1 MIHANSGVDCDLSVI
16 SFENNYQELL
26 DKTDERAI
34 GIILTLEGSRYI
46 GEIIGSNP
54 DVYNG
59 LRVHIVDHLPTDMW
73 ILYNK
78 IDAIY
83 SNGI

>member
-1 MIHANSGVDCDLSVI
+1 MIHMNSGVSMDI
-16 SFENNYQELL
+16 SLLAFEGAYQELL
-26 DKTDERAI
+26 DKTGERPI
-34 GIILTLEGSRYI
+34 GIILTIEGARYI

-59 LRVHIVDHLPTDMW
+59 LKVNIIDHLPTDMW

-78 IDAIY
+78 SDAIY
-83 SNGI
+83 SDGT